1 MLSWTSSTRIFL
13 VAGATDMRKAFNGL
27 AGIVLNELQRDL
39 LSGELFVFANR
50 RLDRVKVLFFD
61 GTGLWVC
68 AKRLEKGRF
77 SWPETGDQVVKIRP
91 EELTMILGG
100 IDLGKTKQKRWYRRE
115 CAMREVARETQ
126 KIW

>member
-13 VAGATDMRKAFNGL
+13 VAGVTDMRKSFNGL
-27 AGIVLNELQRDL
+27 AGIILNELQRDP
-39 LSGELFVFANR
+39 LSGELFVFVNR
-50 RLDRVKVLFFD
+50 LKNRVKTLHFD

-77 SWPETGDQVVKIRP
+77 SWPETGDQVVKIKP

-100 IDLGKTKQKRWYRRE
+100 IDLRKTKQKNWYRRDFS
-115 CAMREVARETQ
+115 MREVSGES
-126 KIW
+126 